1 MAEQSKSHS
10 SRRKSS
16 YGNDERYTP
25 SQSRRTSESRRTPET
40 RRTSE
45 RKSGTVTRSPRNTS
59 ARTSGYG
66 RTSERTRTSD
76 RYRNENPT
84 SETLRTT
91 ATRNSSSSRKTTAV
105 RGKAT
110 VKRKKRKKS
119 LFHIVTK
126 FFSIRDGL
134 DRPFF
139 LLVIVLLIVGLT
151 MMFSASYAYA
161 YYNSGDSL
169 FYLVRQAGF
178 AVGGVILMIGI
189 SYFDYRYLYKLD
201 KVILIT
207 AFILLVVTLFMPA
220 RNGVHRW
227 IEIGSLF
234 SFQASEVMKFA
245 IILFY
250 AKYSYEHFEKM
261 GTFRYGVV
269 PALAVGLPTI
279 FLLYLEPHYSCI
291 VIIILLLAVMA
302 FIAGLK
308 IKWFLLGGGL
318 AGLGFVLLTVFDKL
332 QYAQERLDGWGLALE
347 ENLSADMQWKVW
359 QTMNSL
365 YAIGSGGL
373 TGLGIGQSREK
384 YLYLPEPQND
394 FVFAVVVEELGLI
407 GGVVVMLLFIGLIVR
422 GVMISL
428 EAHDKFGMLLGV
440 GLMSQI
446 GIQVLINILVVTD
459 TLPNTG
465 ISLPFFSYGGTS
477 LVMLLAQ
484 MGIVLSISR
493 NANIEKT

>member
-16 YGNDERYTP
+16 AYSNDERH
-25 SQSRRTSESRRTPET
+25 TSPQNRRTPERKSSGT
-40 RRTSE
+40 TTRTS
-45 RKSGTVTRSPRNTS
+45 RNTS
-59 ARTSGYG
+59 TRTSAPR
-66 RTSERTRTSD
+66 RTSERTRTTD
-76 RYRNENPT
+76 RYRNENPA

-91 ATRNSSSSRKTTAV
+91 ATRNSSSPRKTTTV
-105 RGKAT
+105 KGKAT
-110 VKRKKRKKS
+110 VKGKKRKNS
-119 LFHIVTK
+119 LIYKVTK

-139 LLVIVLLIVGLT
+139 LLVIVLLIVGIT
-151 MMFSASYAYA
+151 MMFSASYAFA
-161 YYNSGDSL
+161 YYNAGDS
-169 FYLVRQAGF
+169 FYYLVRQAGF
-178 AVGGVILMIGI
+178 AVVGVILMIGI

-201 KVILIT
+201 K
-207 AFILLVVTLFMPA
+207 AILLVAFLLLVIVLFMPA
-220 RNGVHRW
+220 RNGVTRW

-261 GTFRYGVV
+261 GTFKYGVL
-269 PALAVGLPTI
+269 PALIVALPTV

-291 VIIILLLAVMA
+291 VIIVMLLVVMM
-302 FIAGLK
+302 FIAGVKIRWFVAGGGGIVAVFLALK
-308 IKWFLLGGGL
+308 I
-318 AGLGFVLLTVFDKL
+318 FDKL

-347 ENLSADMQWKVW
+347 ENLSTDMQWKVW

-365 YAIGSGGL
+365 YAIGSGGM

-394 FVFAVVVEELGLI
+394 FVFAIVVEELGLI

-422 GVMISL
+422 GIMISL
-428 EAHDKFGMLLGV
+428 EAHDRFGMLLGV